1 MSSPRTCNLRLLVG
15 MICMF
20 ITTIL
25 LGLCIWVFVTIMK
38 TETSLTPSFNFCKN
52 GGTWRKDG
60 CFCPEQW
67 TGLRCTIVNFCNK
80 SSFGQFSFDIIV
92 VHKFGP
98 SIEKCGKDTPN
109 AGLPKASRYCNKT
122 IYGDIILG
130 NVSEV
135 NCNQS
140 LETLAAQVENIPE
153 QSLNISMEVQL
164 LTSDTNKLTAE
175 NVSSAITVVQ
185 QIFNQ
190 SRNATDEAKKIAVT
204 TVSQLL
210 DAKEAIFEN
219 SSSFVNLT
227 KELETYSSSLMNK
240 SIVQPNIALQSVD
253 LPTENTS
260 QPVAVLFSVQRGTNN
275 ILDSK
280 QIQTDI
286 NKTLQLED
294 QMELQVLINTIQ
306 DTHKKLGFVLY
317 QNNKFF
323 QSKTFTSTTNFSQ
336 RIIAGRVADANDPEA
351 KNTSVEIIFKPR
363 YNESQFLLNTY
374 ACVFWNFEKDNWD
387 TFGCKK
393 KPINNSQFVGCQ
405 CNHTTNFAVLLNFKR
420 KYNYP
425 DSLNKITKFGCGLS
439 IAGLALTIIF
449 QITTRKLR
457 KTSITWVFVS
467 FCTSMLIFNILFLL
481 GIENSN
487 KNENKTVQHKDDNVL
502 FLRDITSPKNHKC
515 TVMAVLLHYF
525 LLVTFTWTGLNAVQ
539 LYFLLL
545 RAMRPLPQHFTLF
558 LSLIG
563 WGVPAIIVSLTVGI
577 IYPLK
582 GEFGY
587 RREEICWLAI
597 PDSYVESPLLW
608 SLILPV
614 LIILI
619 TNIVIFV
626 IISVKVLW
634 RRNEN
639 LTSTKRSSFTRKI
652 LSTLSIVVVLG
663 LTWILGYLTLIMD
676 DDIKIIF
683 NYLFCIFNSTQGLQ
697 IFIFYTVKTKVFQ
710 NKVSDIFKSIS
721 STTGKMKMPSMKSIS
736 LHAQV
741 YEMIRSFPSRIEHFR
756 LFDPSPTSEKTII
769 SESNQ
774 SNSCH
779 ETVIV

>member
-1 MSSPRTCNLRLLVG
+1 MWD
-15 MICMF
+15 M
-20 ITTIL
+20 
-25 LGLCIWVFVTIMK
+25 GLQDA
-38 TETSLTPSFNFCKN
+38 ETSLTPSFNFCKN

-60 CFCPEQW
+60 CLCPEQW

-80 SSFGQFSFDIIV
+80 SSFGHLNFDIII
-92 VHKFGP
+92 VHKYGP

-109 AGLPKASRYCNKT
+109 VDLPKASRYCNKT

-140 LETLAAQVENIPE
+140 LKTLAAQVENIPE
-153 QSLNISMEVQL
+153 QSLNISKEVLL

-175 NVSSAITVVQ
+175 NVSSATIVVQ

-219 SSSFVNLT
+219 SSSFMNLT

-260 QPVAVLFSVQRGTNN
+260 QPIAVLFSVQRGTNN

-280 QIQTDI
+280 QIQIDI
-286 NKTLQLED
+286 NKTLQPED
-294 QMELQVLINTIQ
+294 QMELQILINTTQ

-323 QSKTFTSTTNFSQ
+323 QSKSFTSRTNFSQ
-336 RIIAGRVADANDPEA
+336 RIIAGQVADANNSEA
-351 KNTSVEIIFKPR
+351 KNASVEIIFKPR
-363 YNESQFLLNTY
+363 YSESQFLLNSY
-374 ACVFWNFEKDNWD
+374 ACVFWNFTKNDWD
-387 TFGCKK
+387 TSGCKK
-393 KPINNSQFVGCQ
+393 KPFNSSQFLGCQ
-405 CNHTTNFAVLLNFKR
+405 CNHTTNFAVLMNFNK
-420 KYNYP
+420 NYHYS
-425 DSLNKITKFGCGLS
+425 DSLNNITKFGCGLS
-439 IAGLALTIIF
+439 IVGLALTIIF

-457 KTSITWVFVS
+457 KTSVTWVFVS

-487 KNENKTVQHKDDNVL
+487 KNENRTMLHKDDNNL
-502 FLRDITSPKNHKC
+502 FPEDINIPKNHKC

-582 GEFGY
+582 GALGY
-587 RREEICWLAI
+587 RQEEICWLTV
-597 PDSYVESPLLW
+597 PENGYLESPLLW
-608 SLILPV
+608 SFILPV

-619 TNIVIFV
+619 TNTVIFV
-626 IISVKVLW
+626 IIAVKVLW
-634 RRNEN
+634 RRNDN

-676 DDIKIIF
+676 NDMKIIF

-697 IFIFYTVKTKVFQ
+697 IFILYTAKTKVFQ
-710 NKVSDIFKSIS
+710 NKVSDMFKSIS
-721 STTGKMKMPSMKSIS
+721 STTGKMKISSMKSIS

-741 YEMIRSFPSRIEHFR
+741 YEMIRSFPSRIERFR
-756 LFDPSPTSEKTII
+756 LFDPSPVSEETFL
-769 SESNQ
+769 SESSQ

-779 ETVIV
+779 KTVKV

>member
-15 MICMF
+15 IICMF
-20 ITTIL
+20 ITAIL
-25 LGLCIWVFVTIMK
+25 LGLCIWMFISIVK

-60 CFCPEQW
+60 CLCPEQW

-80 SSFGQFSFDIIV
+80 SSFGHLNFDIII
-92 VHKFGP
+92 VHKYGP

-109 AGLPKASRYCNKT
+109 GMYYSLLCETGESF
-122 IYGDIILG
+122 
-130 NVSEV
+130 VSF
-135 NCNQS
+135 CFK
-140 LETLAAQVENIPE
+140 QVENIPE
-153 QSLNISMEVQL
+153 QSLNISKEVLL

-175 NVSSAITVVQ
+175 NVSSATIVVQ

-219 SSSFVNLT
+219 SSSFMNLT

-260 QPVAVLFSVQRGTNN
+260 QPIAVLFSVQRGTNN

-280 QIQTDI
+280 QIQIDI
-286 NKTLQLED
+286 NKTLQPED
-294 QMELQVLINTIQ
+294 QMELQILINTTQ

-323 QSKTFTSTTNFSQ
+323 QSKSFTSRTNFSQ
-336 RIIAGRVADANDPEA
+336 RIIAGQVADANNSEA
-351 KNTSVEIIFKPR
+351 KNASVEIIFKPR
-363 YNESQFLLNTY
+363 YSESQFLLNSY
-374 ACVFWNFEKDNWD
+374 ACVFWNFTKNDWD
-387 TFGCKK
+387 TSGCKK
-393 KPINNSQFVGCQ
+393 KPFNSSQFLGCQ
-405 CNHTTNFAVLLNFKR
+405 CNHTTNFAVLMNFNK
-420 KYNYP
+420 NYHYS
-425 DSLNKITKFGCGLS
+425 DSLNNITKFGCGLS
-439 IAGLALTIIF
+439 IVGLALTIIF

-457 KTSITWVFVS
+457 KTSVTWVFVS

-487 KNENKTVQHKDDNVL
+487 KNENRTMLHKDDNNL
-502 FLRDITSPKNHKC
+502 FPEDINIPKNHKC

-582 GEFGY
+582 GALGY
-587 RREEICWLAI
+587 RQEEICWLTV
-597 PDSYVESPLLW
+597 PENGYLESPLLW
-608 SLILPV
+608 SFILPV

-619 TNIVIFV
+619 TNTVIFV
-626 IISVKVLW
+626 IIAVKVLW
-634 RRNEN
+634 RRNDN

-676 DDIKIIF
+676 NDMKIIF

-697 IFIFYTVKTKVFQ
+697 IFILYTAKTKVFQ
-710 NKVSDIFKSIS
+710 NKVSDMFKSIS
-721 STTGKMKMPSMKSIS
+721 STTGKMKISSMKSIS

-741 YEMIRSFPSRIEHFR
+741 YEMIRSFPSRIERFR
-756 LFDPSPTSEKTII
+756 LFDPSPVSEETFL
-769 SESNQ
+769 SESSQ

-779 ETVIV
+779 KTVKV

>member
-1 MSSPRTCNLRLLVG
+1 M
-15 MICMF
+15 
-20 ITTIL
+20 TI
-25 LGLCIWVFVTIMK
+25 
-38 TETSLTPSFNFCKN
+38 
-52 GGTWRKDG
+52 
-60 CFCPEQW
+60 
-67 TGLRCTIVNFCNK
+67 NFCNK
-80 SSFGQFSFDIIV
+80 SSFGHLNFDIII
-92 VHKFGP
+92 VHKYGP

-109 AGLPKASRYCNKT
+109 VDLPKASRYCNKT

-140 LETLAAQVENIPE
+140 LKTLAAQVENIPE
-153 QSLNISMEVQL
+153 QSLNISKEVLL

-175 NVSSAITVVQ
+175 NVSSATIVVQ

-219 SSSFVNLT
+219 SSSFMNLT

-240 SIVQPNIALQSVD
+240 SIVQPNIALQSHHLSKCLSTTVIIFSFIKFSF
-253 LPTENTS
+253 LGVCVC
-260 QPVAVLFSVQRGTNN
+260 QIFLFIGTNN

-280 QIQTDI
+280 QIQIDI
-286 NKTLQLED
+286 NKTLQPED
-294 QMELQVLINTIQ
+294 QMELQILINTTQ

-323 QSKTFTSTTNFSQ
+323 QSKSFTSRTNFSQ
-336 RIIAGRVADANDPEA
+336 RIIAGQVADANNSEA
-351 KNTSVEIIFKPR
+351 KNASVEIIFKPR
-363 YNESQFLLNTY
+363 YSESQFLLNSY
-374 ACVFWNFEKDNWD
+374 ACVFWNFTKNDWD
-387 TFGCKK
+387 TSGCKK
-393 KPINNSQFVGCQ
+393 KPFNSSQFLGCQ
-405 CNHTTNFAVLLNFKR
+405 CNHTTNFAVLMNFNK
-420 KYNYP
+420 NYHYS
-425 DSLNKITKFGCGLS
+425 DSLNNITKFGCGLS
-439 IAGLALTIIF
+439 IVGLALTIIF

-457 KTSITWVFVS
+457 KTSVTWVFVS

-487 KNENKTVQHKDDNVL
+487 KNENRTMLHKDDNNL
-502 FLRDITSPKNHKC
+502 FPEDINIPKNHKC

-582 GEFGY
+582 GALGY
-587 RREEICWLAI
+587 RQEEICWLTV
-597 PDSYVESPLLW
+597 PENGYLESPLLW
-608 SLILPV
+608 SFILPV

-619 TNIVIFV
+619 TNTVIFV
-626 IISVKVLW
+626 IIAVKVLW
-634 RRNEN
+634 RRNDN

-676 DDIKIIF
+676 NDMKIIF

-697 IFIFYTVKTKVFQ
+697 IFILYTAKTKVFQ
-710 NKVSDIFKSIS
+710 NKVSDMFKSIS
-721 STTGKMKMPSMKSIS
+721 STTGKMKISSMKSIS

-741 YEMIRSFPSRIEHFR
+741 YEMIRSFPSRIERFR
-756 LFDPSPTSEKTII
+756 LFDPSPVSEETFL
-769 SESNQ
+769 SESSQ

-779 ETVIV
+779 KTVKV

>member
-1 MSSPRTCNLRLLVG
+1 
-15 MICMF
+15 
-20 ITTIL
+20 
-25 LGLCIWVFVTIMK
+25 
-38 TETSLTPSFNFCKN
+38 TSLTPSFNFCKN

-60 CFCPEQW
+60 CLCPEQW
-67 TGLRCTIVNFCNK
+67 TGLRCTIV
-80 SSFGQFSFDIIV
+80 D
-92 VHKFGP
+92 
-98 SIEKCGKDTPN
+98 
-109 AGLPKASRYCNKT
+109 LPKASRYCNKT

-140 LETLAAQVENIPE
+140 LKTLAAQVENIPE
-153 QSLNISMEVQL
+153 QSLNISKEVLL

-175 NVSSAITVVQ
+175 NVSSATIVVQ

-219 SSSFVNLT
+219 SSSFMNLT

-260 QPVAVLFSVQRGTNN
+260 QPIAVLFSVQRGTNN

-280 QIQTDI
+280 QIQIDI
-286 NKTLQLED
+286 NKTLQPED
-294 QMELQVLINTIQ
+294 QMELQILINTTQ

-323 QSKTFTSTTNFSQ
+323 QSKSFTSRTNFSQ
-336 RIIAGRVADANDPEA
+336 RIIAGQVADANNSEA
-351 KNTSVEIIFKPR
+351 KNASVEIIFKPR
-363 YNESQFLLNTY
+363 YSESQFLLNSY
-374 ACVFWNFEKDNWD
+374 ACVFWNFTKNDWD
-387 TFGCKK
+387 TSGCKK
-393 KPINNSQFVGCQ
+393 KPFNSSQFLGCQ
-405 CNHTTNFAVLLNFKR
+405 CNHTTNFAVLMNFNK
-420 KYNYP
+420 NYHYS
-425 DSLNKITKFGCGLS
+425 DSLNNITKFGCGLS
-439 IAGLALTIIF
+439 IVGLALTIIF

-457 KTSITWVFVS
+457 KTSVTWVFVS

-487 KNENKTVQHKDDNVL
+487 KNENRTMLHKDDNNL
-502 FLRDITSPKNHKC
+502 FPEDINIPKNHKC

-582 GEFGY
+582 GALGY
-587 RREEICWLAI
+587 RQEEICWLTV
-597 PDSYVESPLLW
+597 PENGYLESPLLW
-608 SLILPV
+608 SFILPV

-619 TNIVIFV
+619 TNTVIFV
-626 IISVKVLW
+626 IIAVKVLW
-634 RRNEN
+634 RRNDN
-639 LTSTKRSSFTRKI
+639 LT
-652 LSTLSIVVVLG
+652 
-663 LTWILGYLTLIMD
+663 
-676 DDIKIIF
+676 
-683 NYLFCIFNSTQGLQ
+683 
-697 IFIFYTVKTKVFQ
+697 
-710 NKVSDIFKSIS
+710 
-721 STTGKMKMPSMKSIS
+721 
-736 LHAQV
+736 
-741 YEMIRSFPSRIEHFR
+741 
-756 LFDPSPTSEKTII
+756 
-769 SESNQ
+769 
-774 SNSCH
+774 
-779 ETVIV
+779 